1 MYLALLVHMKSAT
14 KFSIIIKLSKIGSI
28 LHLLFVEGL
37 ILRVLSTG
45 LLRVGFLRSVIVAL
59 R

>member
-1 MYLALLVHMKSAT
+1 MYLALLVHM
-14 KFSIIIKLSKIGSI
+14 
-28 LHLLFVEGL
+28 LFVEGL

-45 LLRVGFLRSVIVAL
+45 LLRVGFQRSIIVAL